1 MGIAPRCFV
10 FCLLLTGTALI
21 AQTALPSEQENPRSQ
36 PAKAEQLFALSNEAR
51 AAAGLGR
58 LAWDPALADAALK
71 HCMRMAIEGPIAH
84 RYGGEA
90 SLQERTADAGAHF
103 SLIEENIAIASNA
116 ASVHQ
121 GWLDS
126 PEHRTNLL
134 SPSIDRV
141 GVGVV
146 AFKGVIFAVAD
157 YSRAVPVLAQTQVEF
172 EISALLQS
180 KGLTVSKDP
189 HDARA
194 TCELEHGL
202 PRSLSGPQPLSVV
215 RWQDSSL
222 AQLPKTLA
230 DGIATGDYRR
240 ASVGSCPPKD
250 VEGKFTI
257 YRVAVLLF
265 GPLSTNDLKSF
276 YSPNY

>member
-1 MGIAPRCFV
+1 MGIALRCFV
-10 FCLLLTGTALI
+10 FCLLLTRTALI
-21 AQTALPSEQENPRSQ
+21 AQTALPLEQENPQSQ
-36 PAKAEQLFALSNEAR
+36 PAKAEQLFALSNQAR
-51 AAAGLGR
+51 AAAGLRR
-58 LAWDPALADAALK
+58 LEWDPALADAALK
-71 HCMRMAIEGPIAH
+71 HSMRMAIEGPIAH

-103 SLIEENIAIASNA
+103 SLIEENVAVASNA

-126 PEHRTNLL
+126 PEHRANLL

-141 GVGVV
+141 GVAVV

-157 YSRAVPVLAQTQVEF
+157 YSRAVPVLAQAQVES

-180 KGLTVSKDP
+180 KGISVSKDP

-194 TCELEHGL
+194 ACELEHGL
-202 PRSLSGPQPLSVV
+202 PRSISGPQPLSVV

-222 AQLPKTLA
+222 AQLPKSLA
-230 DGIATGDYRR
+230 DRIATGDYRR
-240 ASVGSCPPKD
+240 ASVGSCTAKD
-250 VEGKFTI
+250 VDGKFTV
-257 YRVAVLLF
+257 YRVTVLLF
-265 GPLSTNDLKSF
+265 GPPSTNDLKSF
-276 YSPNY
+276 Y